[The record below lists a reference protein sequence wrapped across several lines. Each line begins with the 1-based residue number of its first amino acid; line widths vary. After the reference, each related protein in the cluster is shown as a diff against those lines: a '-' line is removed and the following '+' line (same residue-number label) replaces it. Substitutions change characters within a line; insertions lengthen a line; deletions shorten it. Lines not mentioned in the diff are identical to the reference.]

1 MRDFLDAAKRLRPG
15 DIAIDCGA
23 NVGRFTRP
31 IAEGGA
37 TVHAFEPNPDA
48 FAELSRNLAGFA
60 SVHLHQQAVAARPGA
75 VKLYL
80 HEFAETDPV
89 KWSTG
94 SSLLAFKGNVREED
108 FVTVDAVDFA
118 TFPERSEE
126 RRGGKECVRTGI
138 CRVA

>member
-1 MRDFLDAAKRLRPG
+1 MHQKMATLGIWRKCMLTKLRGILRGRAPTQGAMRDFLDAAKRLRPG

-60 SVHLHQQAVAARPGA
+60 S
-75 VKLYL
+75 
-80 HEFAETDPV
+80 
-89 KWSTG
+89 
-94 SSLLAFKGNVREED
+94 
-108 FVTVDAVDFA
+108 
-118 TFPERSEE
+118 RSEE
-126 RRGGKECVRTGI
+126 HTSELQSLMRI
-138 CRVA
+138 S

>member
-1 MRDFLDAAKRLRPG
+1 MRISDWSSDVCSSDL
-15 DIAIDCGA
+15 
-23 NVGRFTRP
+23 
-31 IAEGGA
+31 
-37 TVHAFEPNPDA
+37 
-48 FAELSRNLAGFA
+48 FA

-108 FVTVDAVDFA
+108 FVTVEAVDFA
-118 TFPERSEE
+118 AFLEAMARPLAHLKMDNDATEGAGLERLLERGLHQRIEARKVDGEVESEQE
-126 RRGGKECVRTGI
+126 
-138 CRVA
+138 

>member
-15 DIAIDCGA
+15 DLAIDCGA

-48 FAELSRNLAGFA
+48 FAELSRNLAGFP

-75 VKLYL
+75 VTLYL
-80 HEFAETDPV
+80 HEFEETHPA
-89 KWSTG
+89 KWSKVPALMH
-94 SSLLAFKGNVREED
+94 SKGNVSEAD
-108 FVTVDAVDFA
+108 LGTVDQDAFA
-118 TFPERSEE
+118 SYPESM
-126 RRGGKECVRTGI
+126 
-138 CRVA
+138 